1 MPNTPAREQDEL
13 EASREALQQHKQLLK
28 ELMLEKY
35 EPIAI
40 VGAGIRF
47 PGGNDTPEGFTE
59 FLRAGGVGTGPI
71 PESRWNVAEFASG
84 GENAKGKILPHS
96 GGFLDGIDRFDPRF
110 FNISPKEA
118 QYIDPQQRLVLETA
132 WEALEHANIDPT
144 ALRGGNG
151 GVYVGISCVDYTIEI
166 DDLAY
171 DELDA
176 NVGTGTAH
184 SVAAGRISY
193 FLGMRGPSMAIDT
206 ACSSSLVALHLA
218 VEGLRRGE
226 CEIALCGGVNAIHH
240 PRNHIVF
247 SQAGMLSPDGMC
259 KTFDDSADGYSRAEG
274 CGMVVL
280 KRLSDALRDGDR
292 VIALVRGTAVRQDG
306 ESGGLTVPNG
316 SAQEQVMRAALGAAM
331 LEPGDVSYV
340 EAHGTGTS
348 LGDPIEMGAIN
359 GVFSR
364 SHTADA
370 PLVVGSLKSN
380 IGHMEA
386 AAGIG
391 GVVKAALQLQ
401 NGEIYP
407 HLHADRPS
415 SHIPWA
421 NMPVE
426 VPNESRVWAAPV
438 RRALI
443 NSFGFQGTIAS
454 AVLEQPPAPAG
465 RARPEQDPS
474 RTEGHVFTL
483 SAKGEKALALQT
495 QNYRAFLARNPDAD
509 LADLCY
515 TGNIGRAH
523 FGTRLAGVVRDR
535 AELEALLDKAP
546 APASDLRKVALLF
559 TGQGSQYPGMGR
571 SLYEAYPVFREH
583 LDACDRLFTQAVG
596 RSVKDLVLGT
606 AEDAEVIHETRYTQ
620 PALFALEYATAKLW
634 LSWGI
639 EPSVLIGH
647 SIGEVVAAAIG
658 GLFSL
663 EDAVRLVAARARLMQ
678 SVTAPGG
685 MVAVTAPAEEVAPLL
700 EPYEDVSFAAFNAP
714 GQCVVSGGTASLA
727 EITAALTAREVKTK
741 ALPVSHA
748 FHSPL
753 MHEVFDAFRE
763 VVSTIDFRVPELTL
777 VSNLTGAVADP
788 AELAT
793 PEYWVR
799 HIGEPVD
806 FSAGMA
812 AIGARGRHA
821 FIEVGPAAT
830 LLGLGRRIL
839 DARDHVWV
847 ASTGAEDTAGATAR
861 KALTD
866 VYAAGLRVDWAGYHA
881 GRPHRR
887 VPLPR
892 TVFDRKRY
900 WLPINGVRH
909 SKELVA
915 DASRVH
921 HPLLGQEI
929 TDAAGRERGVRE
941 FAATIAPDRPA
952 QLADHVVMGQVV
964 FPGAGYVEIL
974 LALQDAVYG
983 ETGRPLEGVDILEPL
998 ILTEDQPTEVRTRL
1012 TELPD
1017 GGADVEIVS
1026 RVEGSGR
1033 AIERRH
1039 AVARIAAGW
1048 TLLPEL
1054 EQAAAELSARAA
1066 ADTGGQAPA
1075 PRRADDLYADFADL
1089 GLEYGP
1095 EFRRIELLSREG
1107 DGVAVAQLLGRPAG
1121 AVEHMPPSVLDNVIQ
1136 SLAAVLDN
1144 GHTYLPV
1151 AFGTFQ
1157 LLKKPKQG
1165 ALRSLARITSEES
1178 ADGELTADL
1187 VLLEGDRPLFVVR
1200 DLGFKRVANTAGGPR
1215 RRFFHTPRWTKRSLV
1230 RRGSEGARRIL
1241 VVGRDESALAGAVH
1255 DLEAADVS
1263 LAFAPDAGSAAR
1275 AAQGLAGR
1283 PTDVAWFW
1291 RAKPGPVTEERLRAE
1306 SEANYRDLLALL
1318 ASLEQQGFGR
1328 EQRLWLVTE
1337 GAQRLPGDVPAPGAG
1352 AVPAS
1357 SLWGFGLSLW
1367 SEYPTYKVTLVDLP
1381 EGGDARSLADEWLAA
1396 EAEEFQIGY
1405 RAGNRHVRRL
1415 RPVEPA
1421 AADDDNFELTVTE
1434 YGEFAN
1440 IRPVP
1445 LADVAPQGDEVQ
1457 VQVHA
1462 AGLNFKDVLNA
1473 LGLLKQHAEDTGVPY
1488 QRLPLGFEGSGTVLA
1503 AGPDAEF
1510 APGDEVVLSHLGCMK
1525 RRVTVPSA
1533 MAVRKPANV
1542 GFAEAAGLATAYV
1555 TAYYALHDLAGI
1567 KAGDKVLVHAA
1578 AGGVGQAAVQLVKL
1592 AGAEVIATASPRKQA
1607 LLHAQGVEHVLN
1619 SRSPEF
1625 AERILEITGGAG
1637 VDIVLNSLNKE
1648 YIAEGMRALGRG
1660 GRFVELGKIGI
1671 WSAEQAREA
1680 RPDVAYHNFDLS
1692 EFPEHELRAVNK
1704 QILETVAGLLERE
1717 EIKPIPTTSYS
1728 LEEIEEAFGVLSR
1741 GANIGKLVLDLT
1753 ASGDRPARPVEIA
1766 ADRTYLITGGLGAI
1780 GTVTAERLV
1789 ALGARHIGL
1798 VSRRAVSAERTAA
1811 IAAGLGEGV
1820 SVTAYQ
1826 GDIARTE
1833 DVLRIAEDLKA
1844 SGRPLA
1850 GVFHGAGVLADMPIS
1865 AMDWESVEKVFEAKV
1880 FGTWQLDQV
1889 LRTFPEEPFLVGYSS
1904 VASVLGPVA
1913 QGNYAA
1919 GNAFIDTVMQWRS
1932 AAGLPG
1938 LSIGWGPWAEVGMA
1952 ANLSAELIR
1961 GIEGQGMRF
1970 LKPTDGARC
1979 LFKALGGSE
1988 SHVTIGEFD
1997 WDRYASGRPAVSAL
2011 YREVARASAAAV
2023 RKVDLEALRA
2033 LPRAERRAT
2042 VNELIRERIAVLLHF
2057 EGAEDVPAD
2066 AKFTELGLDSLVAVE
2081 LKNALEAGFQVPLPT
2096 SIVFDY
2102 PSILLLA
2109 EYLDQEIAPPAAD
2122 DEGSAHR
2129 APKDVRELSEA
2140 DADAELADLMDL

>member
-1 MPNTPAREQDEL
+1 
-13 EASREALQQHKQLLK
+13 
-28 ELMLEKY
+28 
-35 EPIAI
+35 
-40 VGAGIRF
+40 
-47 PGGNDTPEGFTE
+47 
-59 FLRAGGVGTGPI
+59 
-71 PESRWNVAEFASG
+71 
-84 GENAKGKILPHS
+84 
-96 GGFLDGIDRFDPRF
+96 
-110 FNISPKEA
+110 
-118 QYIDPQQRLVLETA
+118 
-132 WEALEHANIDPT
+132 
-144 ALRGGNG
+144 
-151 GVYVGISCVDYTIEI
+151 
-166 DDLAY
+166 
-171 DELDA
+171 
-176 NVGTGTAH
+176 
-184 SVAAGRISY
+184 
-193 FLGMRGPSMAIDT
+193 
-206 ACSSSLVALHLA
+206 
-218 VEGLRRGE
+218 
-226 CEIALCGGVNAIHH
+226 
-240 PRNHIVF
+240 
-247 SQAGMLSPDGMC
+247 MLSPDGMC

-316 SAQEQVMRAALGAAM
+316 SAQEQVMRAALAAAM
-331 LEPGDVSYV
+331 LEPADVSYV

-380 IGHMEA
+380 VGHMEA

-407 HLHADRPS
+407 HLHVEQPS

-421 NMPVE
+421 TMPVE
-426 VPNESRVWAAPV
+426 VPAEGRAWKAPV

-465 RARPEQDPS
+465 QPARQDRDRPAQADP
-474 RTEGHVFTL
+474 GHVFTL

-495 QNYRAFLARNPDAD
+495 QNYRAFLADHPDAD

-535 AELEALLDKAP
+535 AELEALLDKPP
-546 APASDLRKVALLF
+546 AAASDLRKVALLF
-559 TGQGSQYPGMGR
+559 TGQGAQYPGMGR
-571 SLYEAYPVFREH
+571 SLYDAYPVFREH
-583 LDACDRLFTQAVG
+583 LDTCDRLFAQALG

-606 AEDAEVIHETRYTQ
+606 AEDAAVIHETRWTQ

-647 SIGEVVAAAIG
+647 SIGEVVAAAIA

-700 EPYEDVSFAAFNAP
+700 EFRTDVSFAAFNAP
-714 GQCVVSGGTASLA
+714 GHCVVSGGTASLA
-727 EITAALTAREVKTK
+727 EITAALTARGVRTK

-777 VSNLTGAVADP
+777 VSNLTGGIADP
-788 AELAT
+788 AELAD

-812 AIGARGRHA
+812 TIGARGRHA

-847 ASTGAEDTAGATAR
+847 ASTGAEDTGGATAR
-861 KALTD
+861 KALAD
-866 VYAAGLRVDWAGYHA
+866 VYAAGLRIDWAGYHT

-921 HPLLGQEI
+921 HPLLGEEV

-983 ETGRPLEGVDILEPL
+983 ETGRPLEGVEILEPL
-998 ILTEDQPTEVRTRL
+998 ILTEERPTEVRTRL
-1012 TELPD
+1012 TLRPD
-1017 GGADVEIVS
+1017 GGAEVEIAS
-1026 RVEGSGR
+1026 RVDGSGR
-1033 AIERRH
+1033 IIERRH
-1039 AVARIAAGW
+1039 AVARIGAGW
-1048 TLLPEL
+1048 TPLPEL
-1054 EQAAAELSARAA
+1054 ERAAAELSARAA
-1066 ADTGGQAPA
+1066 ADPDGPVPPA
-1075 PRRADDLYADFADL
+1075 RRADDLYADFADL

-1095 EFRRIELLSREG
+1095 EFRRIELLAREG
-1107 DGVAVAQLLGRPAG
+1107 DGVAVAQLRGRPAG

-1136 SLAAVLDN
+1136 SLAAVLDD

-1157 LLKKPKQG
+1157 LLKKPKEG
-1165 ALRSLARITSEES
+1165 ALRSLARITG
-1178 ADGELTADL
+1178 AQAAAGELTADL
-1187 VLLEGDRPLFVVR
+1187 LLLEGDRPLFVVR
-1200 DLGFKRVANTAGGPR
+1200 GLGFKRVARTADGPR

-1230 RRGSEGARRIL
+1230 RRGTEDARRFL
-1241 VVGRDESALAGAVH
+1241 VVGRDEADLAGAVPE
-1255 DLEAADVS
+1255 LAAADAA
-1263 LAFAPDAGSAAR
+1263 LAFAPDAASAAD
-1275 AAQGLAGR
+1275 AAATLAGR

-1291 RAKPGPVTEERLRAE
+1291 RARPGPVTEERLRAE

-1337 GAQRLPGDVPAPGAG
+1337 GAQRLPGDVPEPGAG

-1381 EGGDARSLADEWLAA
+1381 EGGDAQSLAEEWLAA

-1421 AADDDNFELTVTE
+1421 AADDANFELTVTE

-1440 IRPVP
+1440 IKPVP
-1445 LADVAPQGDEVQ
+1445 LADAAPQGDEVQ

-1488 QRLPLGFEGSGTVLA
+1488 QRLPLGFEGAGTVLA

-1567 KAGDKVLVHAA
+1567 KAGDTVLVHAA
-1578 AGGVGQAAVQLVKL
+1578 AGGVGQAAVQLAKL

-1607 LLHAQGVEHVLN
+1607 LLRSQGVEHVLN
-1619 SRSPEF
+1619 SRSPQF
-1625 AERILEITGGAG
+1625 AERVLEITGGAG

-1704 QILETVAGLLERE
+1704 QILERVAGLLERE
-1717 EIKPIPTTSYS
+1717 EIRPLPTTTYT

-1753 ASGDRPARPVEIA
+1753 APGDRPARPVEIA

-1811 IAAGLGEGV
+1811 IAAGLGDGV

-1833 DVLRIAEDLKA
+1833 DVRRIAEDLKA

-1850 GVFHGAGVLADMPIS
+1850 GVFHGAGVLADMPVS
-1865 AMDWESVEKVFEAKV
+1865 AMDWESIEKVFEAKV
-1880 FGTWQLDQV
+1880 FGTWQLDRV

-1919 GNAFIDTVMQWRS
+1919 GNAFVDAVMQWRS

-1952 ANLSAELIR
+1952 ANLGADLIR

-1979 LFKALGGSE
+1979 LFKALAGSE
-1988 SHVTIGEFD
+1988 SHVTVGEFD

-2023 RKVDLEALRA
+2023 RTVDLEALRA

-2057 EGAEDVPAD
+2057 EGADDVPAD

-2096 SIVFDY
+2096 SIVFDH

-2122 DEGSAHR
+2122 EGAAR
-2129 APKDVRELSEA
+2129 RDPADVRELSDA
-2140 DADAELADLMDL
+2140 DADAELAELMDL